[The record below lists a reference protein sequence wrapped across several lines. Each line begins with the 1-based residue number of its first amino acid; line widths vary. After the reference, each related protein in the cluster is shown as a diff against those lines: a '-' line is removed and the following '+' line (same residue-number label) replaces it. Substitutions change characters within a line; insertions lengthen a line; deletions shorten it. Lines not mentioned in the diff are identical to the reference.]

1 MGWTV
6 ETPNETVDAEVE
18 ALPDD
23 MRAKLTR
30 IANLIEEKGLER
42 MGEPH
47 VKYVEGRLW
56 EMRLQGRSGISR
68 ALYVTAAGRRV
79 VIVRVFKKKT
89 EKTPRPG
96 RYIWPRRARNRF
108 TDGGLTMARISDMHK
123 KWMKEPKY
131 RKAYEALEE
140 EFVLAAAVMDV
151 RNRAGLTQA
160 QLARKMGTTQP
171 VVARLESGRTRPSMR
186 TLDRLAEATGSR
198 LRISFEP
205 RVAKR
210 RAG

>member
-1 MGWTV
+1 
-6 ETPNETVDAEVE
+6 
-18 ALPDD
+18 
-23 MRAKLTR
+23 
-30 IANLIEEKGLER
+30 
-42 MGEPH
+42 
-47 VKYVEGRLW
+47 
-56 EMRLQGRSGISR
+56 
-68 ALYVTAAGRRV
+68 
-79 VIVRVFKKKT
+79 
-89 EKTPRPG
+89 
-96 RYIWPRRARNRF
+96 
-108 TDGGLTMARISDMHK
+108 MARISDMHK

-131 RKAYEALEE
+131 RKAYAALEG
-140 EFVLAAAVMDV
+140 EFVLASAVMDI

-205 RVAKR
+205 LDAKR

>member
-1 MGWTV
+1 VVKGPRFSTH
-6 ETPNETVDAEVE
+6 
-18 ALPDD
+18 
-23 MRAKLTR
+23 
-30 IANLIEEKGLER
+30 EEDGEDTAPGDSPGL
-42 MGEPH
+42 
-47 VKYVEGRLW
+47 V
-56 EMRLQGRSGISR
+56 
-68 ALYVTAAGRRV
+68 
-79 VIVRVFKKKT
+79 
-89 EKTPRPG
+89 PRE
-96 RYIWPRRARNRF
+96 IDSN
-108 TDGGLTMARISDMHK
+108 DGGIAMARISDMHK

-140 EFVLAAAVMDV
+140 EFVLASAVMDV

-205 RVAKR
+205 RDAKR